1 MTVAKNQSCP
11 GLRPNIKVS
20 ERMEPQWSEPRSE
33 EGGGAGLSLRGGGG
47 DYILCFRFQPLVV
60 RCGTSHANAV
70 SAPLPS
76 ILKIAL

>member
-11 GLRPNIKVS
+11 GLRPNIKVA
-20 ERMEPQWSEPRSE
+20 EMMEPQWSEPRN
-33 EGGGAGLSLRGGGG
+33 GLKRQVELGSHCELG

-70 SAPLPS
+70 SASLRL
-76 ILKIAL
+76 ILKTAL